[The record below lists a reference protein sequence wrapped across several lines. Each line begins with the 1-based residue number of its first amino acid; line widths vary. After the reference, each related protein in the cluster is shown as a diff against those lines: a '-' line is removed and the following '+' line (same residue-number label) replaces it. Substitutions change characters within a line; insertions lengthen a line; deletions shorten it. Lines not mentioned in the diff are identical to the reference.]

1 MEWLNYHH
9 LFYFWLAAR
18 EGGVTR
24 AADQLRLAQPTLSA
38 QIRSLEG
45 MLGEKLFRRRG
56 RTLVPTEVGRVVY
69 QYADDIFALG
79 RELLDTVRDRPTGRP
94 LRLTV
99 GVVDV
104 VPKLVAYELLK
115 PVFALGTPVRV
126 VCREGKADLL
136 LAELAAHE
144 LDVVVADRAPAPGT
158 PVRAFARPLGESEVT
173 FFAAAPLARRRRRGF
188 PRSLDGA
195 PFLLPAE
202 TTTLRRSLDEWFD
215 EHGVR
220 PNPVCE
226 FEDSALAMAFGQ
238 AGLGLFAAPSIL
250 EREIRRQ
257 YRVVPVGRAA
267 GIRERF
273 YAISVERRLKHP
285 ALIAIDESAR
295 RMLGPELGGPR
306 EAPAKPSGSRPA
318 RARTRRRASLR

>member
-9 LFYFWLAAR
+9 LLYFWLAAR
-18 EGGVTR
+18 EGGVSR
-24 AADQLRLAQPTLSA
+24 AAEQLRLSQPTVST
-38 QIRSLEG
+38 QIRALEG
-45 MLGEKLFRRRG
+45 MLGERLFRREG
-56 RTLVPTEVGRVVY
+56 RTLVLTDVGRVVY

-104 VPKLVAYELLK
+104 VPKLVAHEFLK

-126 VCREGKADLL
+126 VCREGKADQL
-136 LAELAAHE
+136 LAQLATHD
-144 LDVVVADRAPAPGT
+144 LDVVVADRPPAPGA
-158 PVRAFARPLGESEVT
+158 PVRAFARLLGESDVT
-173 FFAAAPLARRRRRGF
+173 FFATPPLAARRRRAF

-202 TTTLRRSLDEWFD
+202 TTALRRSLDEWF
-215 EHGVR
+215 EQRSLR

-226 FEDSALAMAFGQ
+226 FEDSALSMAFGQ

-257 YRVVPVGRAA
+257 YRVVPVGRAPEV
-267 GIRERF
+267 RERF

-285 ALIAIDESAR
+285 ALIAIDEAAR
-295 RMLGPELGGPR
+295 RKLE
-306 EAPAKPSGSRPA
+306 PSA
-318 RARTRRRASLR
+318 EHVVRR